1 MIYEDVK
8 KLWKEGEFERA
19 YSLTRDEKLKD
30 LINMINTMGGIENVQ
45 PSVVFSIVIEN
56 EYLLNLLM
64 QEHQ

>member
-8 KLWKEGEFERA
+8 KLWKEGEIERA

-30 LINMINTMGGIENVQ
+30 LINMINAMGGIENVQ
-45 PSVVFSIVIEN
+45 PSVVFTIVIEN

>member
-30 LINMINTMGGIENVQ
+30 LINMINAMGGIENVQ
-45 PSVVFSIVIEN
+45 PSVVFTIVIEN